1 MERRQG
7 RRFSSEEKLGILEE
21 GRRSGA
27 GIREVCRRHQI
38 ATSQFYTWEKRAQE
52 GALQALSGNGERK
65 GRAKEEASR
74 AEIERLRAV
83 IAELS
88 TENLRLKKGDWG

>member
-7 RRFSSEEKLGILEE
+7 RRFSSAEKLGILEE
-21 GRRSGA
+21 GRHSGA

-38 ATSQFYTWEKRAQE
+38 ASSQFYTWEKRARE
-52 GALQALSGNGERK
+52 GALQALSGKGER
-65 GRAKEEASR
+65 RAQAREEAAR

-88 TENLRLKKGDWG
+88 SENLRLKKGDWG